1 MNWDQPM
8 TVVDGTLYV
17 NDKWTGRF
25 SSHAAALEGLQ
36 LMRSGL
42 RLTKCRA
49 LTEPD
54 LDLLDVIDQDE
65 P

>member
-1 MNWDQPM
+1 MDWQTEL
-8 TVVDGTLYV
+8 TVIDGTMYRGPVWL
-17 NDKWTGRF
+17 GRF

-54 LDLLDVIDQDE
+54 LDLLDCIDMDE
-65 P
+65 A